1 MPVILLS
8 PLKKDRKCDS
18 SMVVVVVVVAAVVV
32 EVVMRVVVALVSW
45 IASSQYLAS
54 IYPEMPQIF
63 SENQRN

>member
-1 MPVILLS
+1 MPVIRLS
-8 PLKKDRKCDS
+8 PLKKDRKRDS
-18 SMVVVVVVVAAVVV
+18 SMVVVVAAVVV
-32 EVVMRVVVALVSW
+32 EEVMRVVVALISW